1 MGRDGSRLCG
11 PFGLRGRADVD
22 KSESCQQEANS
33 NTTSKVTD
41 FFVVCDIEN
50 RFVVGRDLKVTIY

>member
-41 FFVVCDIEN
+41 FFVVLFHIAILCC
-50 RFVVGRDLKVTIY
+50 V